1 MIICCTK
8 LLPEILR
15 IYTDDDWSQIGEFEE
30 MDNILDEYMQRGE
43 KLVVLF
49 SNPNEQ
55 ESDDGISFPP
65 LHMLMRIIARL
76 LSVRHKLRD
85 AVYFNIIH
93 LQDDNARNSVNTVLQ
108 YYTPANETHVVET
121 KAEIAALIND
131 SANYI

>member
-93 LQDDNARNSVNTVLQ
+93 LQDDNARSSVNTVLQ

>member
-30 MDNILDEYMQRGE
+30 MDHILDEYIQRGE